1 MNRTTLKPIFWVLLA
16 LTLLTL
22 AALGLID
29 EGIKTTASPWGIVSF
44 ELCAYRHACAEIL
57 QNWDPL
63 GKQLAILS
71 LGVDYLFM
79 TLYPATIFV
88 GLLLVSS
95 RVPAGLRTV
104 TVCLAWGAWLAG
116 IADAFENYFLAQ
128 MVLTDS
134 VHGLAWPAAMA
145 ATLKFAVFGV
155 TVAWLIAAC
164 AWVVLIKPAK

>member
-1 MNRTTLKPIFWVLLA
+1 MNRTTLRPVFWALLA

-29 EGIKTTASPWGIVSF
+29 EGIKTTASPLGIVSF
-44 ELCAYRHACAEIL
+44 ELCAYRHACADIL
-57 QNWDPL
+57 QSWDPL

-79 TLYPATIFV
+79 MLYPATIFV

-95 RVPAGLRTV
+95 RVPAGLRTF
-104 TVCLAWGAWLAG
+104 TVWSAWGAWFAG

-128 MVLTDS
+128 MVLTNS
-134 VHGLAWPAAMA
+134 VHGLAWPAAVA
-145 ATLKFAVFGV
+145 ATLKFVVFGS
-155 TVAWLIAAC
+155 TLAWLIAAYV
-164 AWVVLIKPAK
+164 WFVLIKPKK